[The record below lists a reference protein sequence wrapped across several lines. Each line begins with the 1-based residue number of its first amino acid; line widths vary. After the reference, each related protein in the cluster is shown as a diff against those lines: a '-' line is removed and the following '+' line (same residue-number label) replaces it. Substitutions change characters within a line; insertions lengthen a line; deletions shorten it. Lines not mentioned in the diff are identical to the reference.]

1 LIGKKKVAFLAV
13 FSLAFALVLSNFVAL
28 SAAAPA
34 ANMLPAS
41 TGPVPAA
48 AEDWTATEVVSTE
61 STGASMYQSVA
72 VGPDGAVHVAWN
84 DFTDYGGSGTDAD
97 VLYKRFEPGS
107 GWTAAEVV
115 STESTADSYDPFVG
129 VDSDGTVHIAWSD
142 VTDYDGAGTDW
153 DIFYKRF
160 VPGSGWTATE
170 VVSTVS
176 TGSSTWPFLAVG
188 SDGKVHITWMDYT
201 DYDGAGTDQDI
212 FYRSFVP
219 GYGWTVTEVV
229 STQSGD
235 SSEFA
240 SLGVGPDGKVH
251 IAWQDY
257 TDYYGA
263 GTDSDIF
270 YKRFEP
276 GSGWTLTEVVSTEST
291 DDSYNPILAVDPDG
305 KVHIAWQDE
314 TDYYGAGTD
323 SDIFYKRFEPGSG
336 WTLTEVVSTEST
348 DDSYNPILAVDPDG
362 KVHIAWADVTDYDGA
377 GTDRD
382 IFYKR
387 FEPGVG
393 FTTTEVVSTESTG
406 TSYNPF
412 VGVGSDGKVHVA
424 WADYTNYGGSSP
436 DPDIF
441 YKRLELGA
449 GWTMTEV
456 VSTES
461 TGYSEFPALAV
472 GPDGAV
478 HVAWE
483 DLTDYYGC
491 GTDRDIFYKRLELP
505 EPRPP
510 MPTYQYHF
518 RLNPYIDVFHLNI
531 SDGGWMEG
539 IVTTPSYTVPLL
551 GKYEIGYAVIAWD
564 LPAGGIEMGFAA
576 IKASSGA
583 GSMVR
588 IMDDLSVVGPETVWL
603 TWVSAEANVAALAGA
618 TMDDGAGSL
627 ASMAS
632 MANEDSMLEFVMS
645 PFDDVVM
652 LSMEL
657 DPWLWGWAE
666 AVGPSYPAPIL
677 GVYGYGRF
685 FYAMDFVDGTGAYE
699 LLFAAGS
706 TCNLRGSIVRW
717 PVGFSADPTP
727 IWLTC

>member
-1 LIGKKKVAFLAV
+1 
-13 FSLAFALVLSNFVAL
+13 
-28 SAAAPA
+28 
-34 ANMLPAS
+34 
-41 TGPVPAA
+41 
-48 AEDWTATEVVSTE
+48 
-61 STGASMYQSVA
+61 
-72 VGPDGAVHVAWN
+72 
-84 DFTDYGGSGTDAD
+84 
-97 VLYKRFEPGS
+97 
-107 GWTAAEVV
+107 VV

-142 VTDYDGAGTDW
+142 LTDYDGAGTDW

-176 TGSSTWPFLAVG
+176 TGSSTWPFLDVG
-188 SDGKVHITWMDYT
+188 SDDKVHITWMDYT

-257 TDYYGA
+257 
-263 GTDSDIF
+263 
-270 YKRFEP
+270 
-276 GSGWTLTEVVSTEST
+276 
-291 DDSYNPILAVDPDG
+291 
-305 KVHIAWQDE
+305 

-491 GTDRDIFYKRLELP
+491 GVDRDIFYKRLVLP
-505 EPRPP
+505 EPPPPP

-518 RLNPYIDVFHLNI
+518 KLNPYIDVFHLNI

-583 GSMVR
+583 GSMTR

-618 TMDDGAGSL
+618 TLDDGAGSL

-632 MANEDSMLEFVMS
+632 RLMM
-645 PFDDVVM
+645 
-652 LSMEL
+652 
-657 DPWLWGWAE
+657 WL
-666 AVGPSYPAPIL
+666 
-677 GVYGYGRF
+677 
-685 FYAMDFVDGTGAYE
+685 
-699 LLFAAGS
+699 
-706 TCNLRGSIVRW
+706 C
-717 PVGFSADPTP
+717 
-727 IWLTC
+727 